1 MKLVQKL
8 GIKYIRL
15 KFKALSFISKRK
27 TAEQAFK
34 LFSTPLFKSATKKP
48 TIFKWAENL
57 QLKVN
62 RTTVKGFRW
71 NHKRPNRVLILH
83 GFSSCAYKFNT
94 YVAPLLEKGYEVIAF
109 DAPAHGS
116 SGGKTVNAVEYAE
129 MIEKIIKMYGPING
143 YLAHSFGGIAL
154 ALALE
159 KTKHDANTKVVL
171 IAPATETATAIDGA
185 FTLLRLNDKTIRKE
199 FDNIIIEKSGYHPK
213 WFSIKRAMQHI
224 KAAVLWIH
232 DEDDDITPVDDALK
246 VKEKNFANIQFVIT
260 KGLGHRRIYRD
271 ETIKKMVVDFL

>member
-1 MKLVQKL
+1 MKLAYKL

-34 LFSTPLFKSATKKP
+34 LFCTPMFKSATKKP
-48 TIFKWAENL
+48 TIFKWAESL
-57 QLKVN
+57 QFKVN
-62 RTTVKGFRW
+62 KTTVKGFRW
-71 NHKRPNRVLILH
+71 NHKKPSRVLILH

-94 YVAPLLEKGYEVIAF
+94 YIAPLLEKGYEVIAF

-116 SGGKTVNAVEYAE
+116 SGGSKVNAVEYAD
-129 MIEKIIKMYGPING
+129 MIEKIIKKYGPINAF
-143 YLAHSFGGIAL
+143 LAHSFGGLAL

-159 KTKHDANTKVVL
+159 KVKHDASTKVVL
-171 IAPATETATAIDGA
+171 IAPATETSSAIDGA
-185 FTLLRLNDKTIRKE
+185 FAMLHLTDAAIRKE
-199 FDNIIIEKSGYHPK
+199 FDSIIIEKSGYHPK

-224 KAAVLWIH
+224 KASVLWIH
-232 DEDDDITPVDDALK
+232 DKDDDITPLGDALK

-260 KGLGHRRIYRD
+260 EGLGHRRIYKD
-271 ETIKKMVVDFL
+271 EKVKKMAVDFL